1 LQFKVGFFSFAKLE
15 TEIAVLRLTRTI
27 AMALGLFVTLASDG
41 GKKAKG
47 NGEARRWKRLL
58 LLLVHNC

>member
-27 AMALGLFVTLASDG
+27 AMALGLFVTVARKQREMVKQED
-41 GKKAKG
+41 G
-47 NGEARRWKRLL
+47 NG
-58 LLLVHNC
+58 CCC